1 MIMKYPKKRLRRLRH
16 NKNIRDLFEDVSLS
30 KSDLIYPIFI
40 CEGKNI
46 KKEIPSLPNQYQLS
60 IDNVN
65 KICKELIKKKI
76 KSIILFGVSSKK
88 DETGLIACSENS
100 IIPKAVK
107 EIKKNFGDELLVICD
122 LCNCS
127 YTSHGH
133 CGTLSDDDVDN
144 DLTIKTLQKQA
155 VFLAKSGA
163 DVIAPSDMM
172 DGRVIKIREIL
183 DEEGFNKVPIFSYSE
198 KYASSFYGPFRDAV
212 DSSPQFG
219 DRKSYQMNYKNSL
232 EFYEEIQEDIN
243 EGCDAII
250 IKPALSYLDVI
261 ARVRDKHNIPIIAY
275 NVSGEYSLIKAGEE
289 KGFINEKEIIME
301 ILYSIKRAGAN
312 AIITYHAIDA
322 ANYIDENNE

>member
-1 MIMKYPKKRLRRLRH
+1 MC
-16 NKNIRDLFEDVSLS
+16 IRDR
-30 KSDLIYPIFI
+30 YPIFI

-46 KKEIPSLPNQYQLS
+46 KKEIPSLPNQHQLS

-88 DETGLIACSENS
+88 DETGLIACSEDS

-183 DEEGFNKVPIFSYSE
+183 D
-198 KYASSFYGPFRDAV
+198 
-212 DSSPQFG
+212 
-219 DRKSYQMNYKNSL
+219 L
-232 EFYEEIQEDIN
+232 
-243 EGCDAII
+243 
-250 IKPALSYLDVI
+250 
-261 ARVRDKHNIPIIAY
+261 
-275 NVSGEYSLIKAGEE
+275 SLIH
-289 KGFINEKEIIME
+289 I
-301 ILYSIKRAGAN
+301 
-312 AIITYHAIDA
+312 
-322 ANYIDENNE
+322 